1 MELRQIR
8 SFLSIAETL
17 HFGRTAELI
26 HLSQPALSLQ
36 IRALEEEVGVRL
48 FERNRRKTT
57 LTAAGFAFR
66 DDATRALSQLDQA
79 VRRARLAADGKLG
92 LLRIGFISTAGSEI
106 VPNIVRQFREL
117 NPEVEF
123 SLRAITTADQV
134 RMLETGSLDIG
145 FLRLPIGGH
154 ATLDVVT
161 VHREP
166 FVLVVPASHKLAKR
180 KRVRLSE
187 VSGQDFVM
195 YERAYAPGFH
205 DLIFGMLRDAGIVP
219 NISQTAAEIAT
230 LISLVDAHMGIAI
243 LPASAVKHSVAS
255 VIACEI
261 ADEIPMSEIALVVSK
276 RVRAAVVDNFR
287 IFCAERVRSGE
298 ELFIRSSKLTPAP
311 NTPAQCYRWCIG
323 CTEKRRQRR
332 DAELRGG
339 FVDRLTAERWRS
351 RRASF
356 LTSMYGVVPSHFL
369 GCLHNYPY

>member
-66 DDATRALSQLDQA
+66 VDAVRALAQLDQA
-79 VRRARLAADGKLG
+79 IRRAKLAANGKLG

-106 VPNIVRQFREL
+106 VPNIFRHFREL
-117 NPEVEF
+117 NPEVEV

-134 RMLETGSLDIG
+134 KMLETGSLDIG

-154 ATLDVVT
+154 SALDAVT

-180 KRVRLSE
+180 KRVCLSE

-195 YERAYAPGFH
+195 YERTYAPGFH
-205 DLIFGMLRDAGIVP
+205 DLICGMLRDAGIIP
-219 NISQTAAEIAT
+219 NVRQTAGEMPM
-230 LISLVDAHMGIAI
+230 LISLVDSGMGVAI
-243 LPASAVKHSVAS
+243 LPASAVKRSVAS
-255 VIACEI
+255 VVACEI
-261 ADEIPMSEIALVVSK
+261 ADKVPMSEIGIA
-276 RVRAAVVDNFR
+276 VRKGNR
-287 IFCAERVRSGE
+287 
-298 ELFIRSSKLTPAP
+298 AP
-311 NTPAQCYRWCIG
+311 
-323 CTEKRRQRR
+323 
-332 DAELRGG
+332 
-339 FVDRLTAERWRS
+339 V
-351 RRASF
+351 
-356 LTSMYGVVPSHFL
+356 
-369 GCLHNYPY
+369 

>member
-17 HFGRTAELI
+17 HFGRTAQLI

-57 LTAAGFAFR
+57 LTAAGLAFR
-66 DDATRALSQLDQA
+66 DDAVRALSHLDQA
-79 VRRARLAADGKLG
+79 IRRARLAANGKLG

-106 VPNIVRQFREL
+106 VPNIFRQFREL
-117 NPEVEF
+117 NPEVEV

-134 RMLETGSLDIG
+134 QMLETGSLDVG

-154 ATLDVVT
+154 SALDVVT

-187 VSGQDFVM
+187 VSDQNFVM
-195 YERAYAPGFH
+195 YERRYAPGFH
-205 DLIFGMLRDAGIVP
+205 DLIFGMLRDAQIVP
-219 NISQTAAEIAT
+219 NVSQTAAEIST
-230 LISLVDAHMGIAI
+230 LISLVDAHMGVAI
-243 LPASAVKHSVAS
+243 LPLSAVKHSVAS
-255 VIACEI
+255 VIACDIVEQ
-261 ADEIPMSEIALVVSK
+261 IPMSEIGMVVGK

-287 IFCAERVRSGE
+287 CFAIKKLGRARNSLYANRS
-298 ELFIRSSKLTPAP
+298 
-311 NTPAQCYRWCIG
+311 
-323 CTEKRRQRR
+323 
-332 DAELRGG
+332 
-339 FVDRLTAERWRS
+339 
-351 RRASF
+351 
-356 LTSMYGVVPSHFL
+356 
-369 GCLHNYPY
+369 

>member
-17 HFGRTAELI
+17 HFGRTAQLI

-66 DDATRALSQLDQA
+66 DDAVAALLQLDQA
-79 VRRARLAADGKLG
+79 TRKARLAAKGKLG
-92 LLRIGFISTAGSEI
+92 LLQIGFISTVGSEI
-106 VPNIVRQFREL
+106 VPNIIRQFREL

-123 SLRAITTADQV
+123 SLRAITSCDQV
-134 RMLETGSLDIG
+134 QMLEAGSLDIG

-154 ATLDVVT
+154 LALDVVT

-187 VSGQDFVM
+187 VSGQNFVM
-195 YERAYAPGFH
+195 YERAHAPGFH

-219 NISQTAAEIAT
+219 NVSQTAGEIST
-230 LISLVDAHMGIAI
+230 LTSLVAAHIGIAI
-243 LPASAVKHSVAS
+243 LPLSAVKHSVAS
-255 VIACEI
+255 VVACDI
-261 ADEIPMSEIALVVSK
+261 VDRIPRSEIG
-276 RVRAAVVDNFR
+276 
-287 IFCAERVRSGE
+287 I
-298 ELFIRSSKLTPAP
+298 
-311 NTPAQCYRWCIG
+311 
-323 CTEKRRQRR
+323 
-332 DAELRGG
+332 
-339 FVDRLTAERWRS
+339 
-351 RRASF
+351 
-356 LTSMYGVVPSHFL
+356 
-369 GCLHNYPY
+369 